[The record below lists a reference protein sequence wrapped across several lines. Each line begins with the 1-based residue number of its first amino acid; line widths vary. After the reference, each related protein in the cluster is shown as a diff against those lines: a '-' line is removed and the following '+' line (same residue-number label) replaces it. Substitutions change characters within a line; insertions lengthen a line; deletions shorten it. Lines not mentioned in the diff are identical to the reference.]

1 MRLAPLIVSAVFAV
15 ALSTLSRGTCFEGER
30 KSSGTVEGFDK
41 LSFSIVADVLTNG
54 ALIAD
59 LENKDAGL
67 SSGARAATGPK
78 IEPVKALVGD

>member
-1 MRLAPLIVSAVFAV
+1 MRFAPLIVAGSSEA
-15 ALSTLSRGTCFEGER
+15 ALSTLSRGTCFDGER
-30 KSSGTVEGFDK
+30 NSSGTVEGFDE

-59 LENKDAGL
+59 LESRDAGM
-67 SSGARAATGPK
+67 SSGARAVNEPK